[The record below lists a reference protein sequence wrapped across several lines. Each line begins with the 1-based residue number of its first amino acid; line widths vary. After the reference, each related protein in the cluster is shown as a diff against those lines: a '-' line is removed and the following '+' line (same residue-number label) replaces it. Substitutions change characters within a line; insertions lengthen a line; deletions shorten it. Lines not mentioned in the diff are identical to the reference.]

1 MAYMGK
7 TDATYLLKVALET
20 VLGKLTSPNL
30 TGGKR
35 RLSLQMSAK
44 LGKTRNKKQT
54 GGRLPRRFSK

>member
-7 TDATYLLKVALET
+7 TDAAYLLNVAIET
-20 VLGKLTSPNL
+20 VLGELTSPNL

-54 GGRLPRRFSK
+54 GSRLLRNT